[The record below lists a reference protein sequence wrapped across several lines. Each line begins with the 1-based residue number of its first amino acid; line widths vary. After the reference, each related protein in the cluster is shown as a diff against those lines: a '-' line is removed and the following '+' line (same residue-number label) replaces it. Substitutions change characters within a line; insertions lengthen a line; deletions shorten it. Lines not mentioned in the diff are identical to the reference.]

1 MSEIF
6 KECYSLRHIEYKQV
20 LHSSMLLSV
29 RSQHV
34 PVTTGLE
41 VDVEEAETSPRATN
55 ILAIL
60 P

>member
-6 KECYSLRHIEYKQV
+6 KETYSLRHIEYKQA
-20 LHSSMLLSV
+20 LHSSVLLSV
-29 RSQHV
+29 RLQHV